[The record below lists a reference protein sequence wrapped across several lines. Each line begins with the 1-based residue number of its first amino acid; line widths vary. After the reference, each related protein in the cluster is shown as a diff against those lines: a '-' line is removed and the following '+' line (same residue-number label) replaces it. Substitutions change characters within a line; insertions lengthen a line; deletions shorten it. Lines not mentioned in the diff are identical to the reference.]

1 MLERDPIQ
9 GRLHN
14 CRHQGHRPRTCVRG
28 AGRGSFHRTEGRIT
42 MLMPCTHVPM
52 RAHMPMR
59 ASHNHRTMPCT
70 HMPMHASHGHAH
82 ILLRGRL
89 PARDQ
94 SLYGAV
100 VPGLH
105 SQGELVDHGRRWPL
119 ETTGVSLVGKGWG
132 GQSVILLPFVVQAD
146 TVFALLQV

>member
-1 MLERDPIQ
+1 MI
-9 GRLHN
+9 
-14 CRHQGHRPRTCVRG
+14 
-28 AGRGSFHRTEGRIT
+28 
-42 MLMPCTHVPM
+42 MPCTHVPM

-94 SLYGAV
+94 ALYGAA
-100 VPGLH
+100 VPRLH
-105 SQGELVDHGRRWPL
+105 SQGELVGHGRRWPL
-119 ETTGVSLVGKGWG
+119 ETTGVSPVGRG
-132 GQSVILLPFVVQAD
+132 GRQQHIVCMAEVISS
-146 TVFALLQV
+146 TE